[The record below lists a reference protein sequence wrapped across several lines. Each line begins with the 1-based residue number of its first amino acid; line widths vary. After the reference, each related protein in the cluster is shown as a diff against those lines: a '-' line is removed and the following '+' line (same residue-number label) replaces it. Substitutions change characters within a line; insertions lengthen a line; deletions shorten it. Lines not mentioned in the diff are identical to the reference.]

1 MYMLCMQVSPCWGC
15 MVPEHRQQRLPA
27 QYFTKYMHPYAQ
39 YTQER
44 SQQAE
49 ANTHVFQYKD
59 YRGVLT
65 YFQKPK
71 FILYNPSSIG
81 YQPISCA

>member
-1 MYMLCMQVSPCWGC
+1 MHMHYMIDSKHL
-15 MVPEHRQQRLPA
+15 
-27 QYFTKYMHPYAQ
+27 
-39 YTQER
+39 